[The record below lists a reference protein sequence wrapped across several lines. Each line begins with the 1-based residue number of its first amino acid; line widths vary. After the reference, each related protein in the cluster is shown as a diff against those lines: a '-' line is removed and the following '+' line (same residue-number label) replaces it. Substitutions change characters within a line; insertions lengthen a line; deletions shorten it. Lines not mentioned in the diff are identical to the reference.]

1 MGRYK
6 LKAAICV
13 ILTAAFIAA
22 LVWWSGI
29 VSLKSEHGIR
39 QASYM
44 YAQPENTIDVVMMG
58 SSRVHCNINTA
69 VLWDLYGYACYD
81 YSAAEQPLWLN
92 YYFIKEICKTQQPK
106 AIVLDLYCPARFKDD
121 YQERY
126 LDDNLFGVRFSL
138 NKLKMLAVS
147 CTPRHWFRYFPSF
160 FANHARYDKLTGEDW
175 SVYDVTDYEKQ
186 AYKGFTPY
194 YNVHVLEEPE
204 DHDVESGGL
213 TEKSEKYLRR
223 IIDYTKEHGIA
234 LMFVV
239 APYVVEAS
247 DAATYEAIRDIAEKE
262 GIPFFNANEHYDE
275 MGLDFSADFTDHS
288 HLNYTGSYKYTVLLA
303 NKMHHYLE
311 IPDRRGNPLWESWD
325 RSRDEVYREVFE
337 LAAQQNG

>member
-1 MGRYK
+1 MKRYG
-6 LKAAICV
+6 LKTVICL
-13 ILTAAFIAA
+13 ILTAAFIAG

-29 VSLKSEHGIR
+29 TAKKTAHGIR

-92 YYFIKEICKTQQPK
+92 YYYLQEICKTQKPR
-106 AIVLDLYCPARFKDD
+106 AVVLDLYCPARFKED

-147 CTPRHWFRYFPSF
+147 CTPRHWLRYFPSF
-160 FANHARYDKLTGEDW
+160 FANHARYDKLTEEDW
-175 SVYDVTDYEKQ
+175 HVYDVTDHEKQ
-186 AYKGFTPY
+186 AFKGFTPY
-194 YNVHVLEEPE
+194 FNVHVLEEPD
-204 DHDVESGGL
+204 DHDVEGGGL
-213 TEKSEKYLRR
+213 TPKSEKYLRK
-223 IIDYTKEHGIA
+223 IIDYTKKKGIA

-239 APYVVEAS
+239 APYVVEEN
-247 DAATYEAIRDIAEKE
+247 DAATYLAIRKIAEEE
-262 GIPFFNANEHYDE
+262 GIPYLDSNEYYDE
-275 MGLDFSADFTDHS
+275 MGLDFASDYTDHS

-303 NKMHHYLE
+303 NKIHQCMD

-325 RSRDEVYREVFE
+325 RNRDAIYAEVFE
-337 LAAQQNG
+337 RAAQQNG